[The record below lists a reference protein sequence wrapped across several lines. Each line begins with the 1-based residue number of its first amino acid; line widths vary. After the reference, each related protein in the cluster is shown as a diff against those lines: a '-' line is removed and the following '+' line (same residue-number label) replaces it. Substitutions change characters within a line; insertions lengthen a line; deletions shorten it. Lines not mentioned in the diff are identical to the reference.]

1 MGEKS
6 EEPKAAPSHET
17 FVKKLLY
24 GAGGVVLVPLI
35 GSLIGAY
42 FQQRSWS
49 NENRNTRITADMGNA
64 VSIGSNVATL
74 TNERFSALLQLADL
88 ADRQGAGKEGWD
100 AANQRLAASNKAW
113 EVSFT
118 NFMSQLRFY
127 VDSPFGIDL
136 ENAMQK
142 ASAEDCTKLQQGQTL
157 DMTSSPSAV
166 FLFAALNNCYA
177 HVKSDVDQAIATP
190 EAQKGDARRTHLA
203 SARSGLGHVWHVNAI
218 LSCQID
224 SRVLGIRRTLDQIS
238 FFKALL
244 GLNGSSHYQLP
255 ERETDCLAE
264 YKR

>member
-1 MGEKS
+1 LRRFARIVVAKAFVQSLWIASVMGEKS

-49 NENRNTRITADMGNA
+49 NENRNARIAADMQNA
-64 VSIGSNVATL
+64 VTIGSNVATL

-88 ADRQGAGKEGWD
+88 ADRQGVGKEGWD
-100 AANQRLAASNKAW
+100 SANQRLAASNKAW

-142 ASAEDCTKLQQGQTL
+142 AAGEDCTKLQHGQTL
-157 DMTSSPSAV
+157 DMTSFPSAV
-166 FLFAALNNCYA
+166 YLFAALNNCYA
-177 HVKSDVDQAIATP
+177 HV
-190 EAQKGDARRTHLA
+190 A

-224 SRVLGIRRTLDQIS
+224 SRVLSIRRTLDQVS
-238 FFKALL
+238 FFKALI
-244 GLNGSSHYQLP
+244 GLNGSNLYQLP